1 MLTLRRNRGAEMS
14 RLQSFAIGLVMA
26 AIGVAAILQV
36 SSMDPFWKIIS
47 IEALGAISIL
57 GAMVFFLGAYR
68 GPDR

>member
-1 MLTLRRNRGAEMS
+1 MS

-26 AIGVAAILQV
+26 AIGIAAILQV

-68 GPDR
+68 GPRR